1 MYPSCFVLAPSTSAI
16 SLATLG
22 FSAIHTIIDTK
33 IVQAER
39 RKKELVHFL
48 SRGAAYLQ
56 SVALKCKQGGEKRSL
71 FIFSPSEAQPIFPSR
86 QSVRQSPAC
95 ESILVGVS
103 AGHWLILRGCPAERL
118 AVGLVSGGS
127 AGHFGGGETRKV
139 RYRGRM

>member
-1 MYPSCFVLAPSTSAI
+1 MYPSCFVLAPSTSAM
-16 SLATLG
+16 SFATLG

-71 FIFSPSEAQPIFPSR
+71 FIFSPEAQPIFPSR

-95 ESILVGVS
+95 EGILVGVS
-103 AGHWLILRGCPAERL
+103 AGHWLILRGCPAESL
-118 AVGLVSGGS
+118 AVGLVSGVG